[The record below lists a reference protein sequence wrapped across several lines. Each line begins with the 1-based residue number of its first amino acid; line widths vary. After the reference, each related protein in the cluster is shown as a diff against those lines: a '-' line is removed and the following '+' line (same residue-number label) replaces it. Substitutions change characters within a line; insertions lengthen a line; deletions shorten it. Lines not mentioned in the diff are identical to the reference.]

1 MDNTASYGHPGGVQ
15 GYKITSK
22 AVPCGSPAVT
32 QTKNHSPAKVSD
44 TRDISN
50 SYKQKRY
57 LQTTPHHN
65 EDSVKEIRGS
75 CKRAKGAA
83 REPKVFV
90 KNSER
95 LTVWARTGRPP
106 HAQRRA
112 TPTPPQQPPSAS
124 ATHAHRAHAHAHI
137 MRAYARAHTHT
148 CAPVTTI
155 TTTHAHARA
164 RPYAQQPYILCVKNV
179 PYAHKPCDS
188 KVCVILRDNKRGKR
202 RKDKGLWNAP
212 EGP

>member
-57 LQTTPHHN
+57 LQTTPQHN

-106 HAQRRA
+106 MPSGAPRPHHRNSRHPPAPRTHTAPTRPHTSCAPMHALTR
-112 TPTPPQQPPSAS
+112 
-124 ATHAHRAHAHAHI
+124 THA
-137 MRAYARAHTHT
+137 
-148 CAPVTTI
+148 
-155 TTTHAHARA
+155 
-164 RPYAQQPYILCVKNV
+164 RPLPL
-179 PYAHKPCDS
+179 
-188 KVCVILRDNKRGKR
+188 
-202 RKDKGLWNAP
+202 
-212 EGP
+212 

>member
-1 MDNTASYGHPGGVQ
+1 MDNPASYGHPGGAQ

-22 AVPCGSPAVT
+22 AVPCGSPAIT
-32 QTKNHSPAKVSD
+32 QIKNHPPAKVSD
-44 TRDISN
+44 TGDISD

-57 LQTTPHHN
+57 FQTTPQHN

-106 HAQRRA
+106 M
-112 TPTPPQQPPSAS
+112 P
-124 ATHAHRAHAHAHI
+124 
-137 MRAYARAHTHT
+137 AYARAHTHT
-148 CAPVTTI
+148 RAPVATI
-155 TTTHAHARA
+155 TATHAHTPTHAPAPTRSNPTSYVSKTCHTLTNPVIARLA
-164 RPYAQQPYILCVKNV
+164 LY
-179 PYAHKPCDS
+179 
-188 KVCVILRDNKRGKR
+188 
-202 RKDKGLWNAP
+202 
-212 EGP
+212 